1 MPKNFQLATRF
12 QANKITTAILASS
25 KATQGR
31 GETVTIDSNYN
42 LAIGT
47 AAVTAAFAASNNY
60 AAAVIF
66 ALLTALFARQTGRVK
81 FVFDN
86 EAMQIFSQKK
96 DESTGEIVNT
106 SNENVVVG
114 T

>member
-1 MPKNFQLATRF
+1 M
-12 QANKITTAILASS
+12 ASS